1 MDRQNNIIE
10 FEKQIFVYVQ
20 EVIVSLIIISFIS
33 IQFAHT
39 ESYERS
45 MSKVYNCCHPYCMPL
60 TG

>member
-1 MDRQNNIIE
+1 MKGLFLRDRDHNIIQ

-33 IQFAHT
+33 VQFAHT

-45 MSKVYNCCHPYCMPL
+45 MS
-60 TG
+60 